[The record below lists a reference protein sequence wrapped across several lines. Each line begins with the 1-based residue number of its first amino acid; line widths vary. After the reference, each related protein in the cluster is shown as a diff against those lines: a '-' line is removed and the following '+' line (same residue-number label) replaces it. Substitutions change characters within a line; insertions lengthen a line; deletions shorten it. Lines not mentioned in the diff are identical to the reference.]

1 MARQKG
7 KSGST
12 KPLSSKPPSWVTH
25 GSKETL
31 TLVKKLDK
39 QGYSPS
45 KIGLIL
51 RDSYGIPDV
60 KAVTGKKIS
69 EIVEKKDL
77 PEDLTN
83 MINTIIVLKKHMDKN
98 KKDKHSKKSFENI
111 NSKLRKMVKYY
122 VKVGRLPKGWTFNLE
137 EAEKLV

>member
-25 GSKETL
+25 GSKETII
-31 TLVKKLDK
+31 LVKKLAK

-51 RDSYGIPDV
+51 RDNYGIPSV
-60 KAVTGKKIS
+60 KDATGKKIGYFLKKNKLQS
-69 EIVEKKDL
+69 EL
-77 PEDLTN
+77 PEDLGN
-83 MINTIIVLKKHMDKN
+83 LIKKADNLKEHMAKN
-98 KKDKHSKKSFENI
+98 KKDIHNKRNLRLIESKIHRLSKHYKREGELPPKW
-111 NSKLRKMVKYY
+111 KYQ
-122 VKVGRLPKGWTFNLE
+122 K
-137 EAEKLV
+137 

>member
-25 GSKETL
+25 GSKETIM
-31 TLVKKLDK
+31 LVKKLSK
-39 QGYSPS
+39 QGYAPS

-60 KAVTGKKIS
+60 EVTTKKKITK
-69 EIVEKKDL
+69 IL
-77 PEDLTN
+77 LN
-83 MINTIIVLKKHMDKN
+83 
-98 KKDKHSKKSFENI
+98 
-111 NSKLRKMVKYY
+111 LRNVMKM
-122 VKVGRLPKGWTFNLE
+122 
-137 EAEKLV
+137 